1 MMVYDIMILQEGK
14 ECKND
19 VGTRLENRFSA
30 FFSYIIIR
38 LIRRVR
44 AAFAGTPFGNT
55 REENQP

>member
-1 MMVYDIMILQEGK
+1 MTLKPGWKTVFL
-14 ECKND
+14 
-19 VGTRLENRFSA
+19 
-30 FFSYIIIR
+30 SYIIIR

>member
-1 MMVYDIMILQEGK
+1 M
-14 ECKND
+14 
-19 VGTRLENRFSA
+19 TLEPGWKTAFQRFL
-30 FFSYIIIR
+30 SYIIIQ